1 MESLVIDFKHIL
13 CPVDFSDSSARSLN
27 HVAALARW
35 YEAQLTVMHVVPTFG
50 PVQFQAISALLLGS

>member
-13 CPVDFSDSSARSLN
+13 CPVDFSDSSARSLD

-35 YEAQLTVMHVVPTFG
+35 YEGDNIIFIPTIQLTGAFR
-50 PVQFQAISALLLGS
+50 AALR